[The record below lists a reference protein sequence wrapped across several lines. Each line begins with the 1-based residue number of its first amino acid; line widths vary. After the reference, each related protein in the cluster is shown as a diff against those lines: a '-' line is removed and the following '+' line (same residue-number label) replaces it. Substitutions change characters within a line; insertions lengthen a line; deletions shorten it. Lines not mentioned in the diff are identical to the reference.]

1 MRIKLRNLIKNLDH
15 YLELVIKV
23 ISVVSCSTLTILL
36 FTSVIFRFVLK
47 LPLSGID
54 EVSSYSMIWFVFTSG
69 ALALKKGAH
78 VGVDILKLMLPPKV
92 DVVLDFLTYLFILS
106 IMLIIA
112 FQGFIF
118 VMNRTWE
125 VTPSL
130 MLPTWTIYIAIPI
143 GAIFMSIQ
151 TVILIVSKYL
161 MFHEKFLKNN

>member
-1 MRIKLRNLIKNLDH
+1 MTIIAQNFLNKVDR
-15 YLELVIKV
+15 YLELVIIV
-23 ISVVSCSTLTILL
+23 ISVASCSTLAILL

-54 EVSSYSMIWFVFTSG
+54 EISSYSMIWFVFTSG

-78 VGVDILKLMLPPKV
+78 VGVDIIKSILPAIM
-92 DVVLDFLTYLFILS
+92 DTILDILIYIFILS

-112 FQGFIF
+112 FQGAIF

-130 MLPTWTIYIAIPI
+130 MLPTWTIYIAIPL
-143 GAIFMSIQ
+143 GATFMSVQ
-151 TVILIVSKYL
+151 TVILIISKYL
-161 MFHEKFLKNN
+161 VLHDKYFKK